1 VSSLKARVKKYKGKF
16 WIFVEDQAIIRVK
29 EVFIDG
35 KKLEGRAELE
45 VDKVELVED
54 AAYFWS

>member
-1 VSSLKARVKKYKGKF
+1 MKARVKKYKGKF

-54 AAYFWS
+54 ATYLWS